1 LVRRD
6 AWSLLKRLQV
16 SSYATA
22 KETIKSIADIVEVI
36 GQVVQ
41 LRKAGQNYVGL
52 CPFHTEKEPSFTV
65 SPAKQMFHCF
75 GCKKGGD
82 LFAFWMEY
90 HGTTFPETIKELAE
104 RYNVPLSESASP
116 SEERKQAE
124 YREAL
129 FEVNEKACRFFH
141 KILMDQAEG
150 EPARR
155 YLAGRSLSKSIV
167 EEFRLGYA
175 PDAWDSLV
183 RFFGKGAGKLN
194 IAAAAGLLAERKSG
208 GYYDRFR
215 KRVIFPIVN
224 LRGRVVGFGGR
235 VLDTSLPKYLNTPET
250 PVFHKG
256 SLLYGLAGALDV
268 IRKEGRA
275 VIVEGYMDVLAL
287 HDHGIAESVAAL
299 GTVLT
304 DVHVRRLK
312 GYAPELVLIFDS
324 DEAGKKA
331 ALKSL
336 PLFINGGLK
345 GKAVVLPGGHDPD
358 SFVNEQGASS
368 LRNLIRNAGSL
379 FDFHMEMSL
388 SGIDGSIEAKTA
400 AIKDVLSVLT
410 GLRNISQQ
418 SLYVR
423 QLSERVGIKE
433 DVLWS
438 ELRNLKRGV
447 SGDAE
452 RHDLSDKLVRG
463 AAEKRF
469 SRDLHF
475 LNLLI
480 HYPEA
485 AQELKNSPWELLLSD
500 ASIIEIGNTFFQK
513 YEAGGTFSMEG
524 LLNSLE
530 SEKAREQLREGL
542 LLPSFYSDQTVDL
555 AIEELEKKIRQIEF
569 ARSLRKARE
578 QRDLEGINRLLKQK
592 VEGIGQ
598 GIRH

>member
-1 LVRRD
+1 M
-6 AWSLLKRLQV
+6 

-41 LRKAGQNYVGL
+41 LRKAGQNYIGL

-90 HGTTFPETIKELAE
+90 HGTTFPETVKELAE
-104 RYNVPLSESASP
+104 RYNVPLSENASS
-116 SEERKQAE
+116 SEERKKAE

-129 FEVNEKACRFFH
+129 FKVNEEACRFFH
-141 KILMDQAEG
+141 KILMDQSEG

-155 YLAGRSLSKSIV
+155 YLAGRYLSKSII

-183 RFFGKGAGKLN
+183 RFLGKGPGKLK

-268 IRKEGRA
+268 MRKEGRA
-275 VIVEGYMDVLAL
+275 LVVEGYMDVLAL
-287 HDHGIAESVAAL
+287 HDHGITESVATL
-299 GTVLT
+299 GTALT

-358 SFVNEQGASS
+358 SFVNAEGPSS

-400 AIKDVLSVLT
+400 AIKEVLSVLT
-410 GLRNISQQ
+410 GLRQVSQQ

-433 DVLWS
+433 DILWS
-438 ELRNLKRGV
+438 ELKSLKRAV
-447 SGDAE
+447 SGNSE
-452 RHDLSDKLVRG
+452 RHSLSDRLAKG
-463 AAEKRF
+463 TAEKRF

-480 HYPEA
+480 HYPGA
-485 AQELKNSPWELLLSD
+485 AQELKNSPWQLLLSD
-500 ASIIEIGNTFFQK
+500 ASIVEIGNAFFQK
-513 YEAGGTFSMEG
+513 YKAGGTFSMDS

-530 SEKAREQLREGL
+530 SERAREQLREGL

-569 ARSLRKARE
+569 TRSLRKARE

-592 VEGIGQ
+592 AEGIGQ
-598 GIRH
+598 GMRH

>member
-1 LVRRD
+1 M
-6 AWSLLKRLQV
+6 

-41 LRKAGQNYVGL
+41 LRKAGQNYIGL

-90 HGTTFPETIKELAE
+90 HGTTFPETVKELAE
-104 RYNVPLSESASP
+104 RYNVPLSENASS
-116 SEERKQAE
+116 SEERKKAE

-129 FEVNEKACRFFH
+129 FKVNEEACRFFH
-141 KILMDQAEG
+141 KILMDQSEG

-155 YLAGRSLSKSIV
+155 YLAGRYLSKSII

-183 RFFGKGAGKLN
+183 RFLGKGPGKLK

-268 IRKEGRA
+268 MRKEGRA
-275 VIVEGYMDVLAL
+275 LVVEGYMDVLAL
-287 HDHGIAESVAAL
+287 HDHGITESVATL
-299 GTVLT
+299 GTALT

-358 SFVNEQGASS
+358 SFVNAEGPSS

-400 AIKDVLSVLT
+400 AIKEVLSVLT
-410 GLRNISQQ
+410 GLHQVSQQ

-433 DVLWS
+433 DILWS
-438 ELRNLKRGV
+438 ELKSLKRAV
-447 SGDAE
+447 SGNSE
-452 RHDLSDKLVRG
+452 RHSLSDRLAKG
-463 AAEKRF
+463 TAEKRF

-480 HYPEA
+480 HYPGA
-485 AQELKNSPWELLLSD
+485 AQELKNSPWQLLLSD
-500 ASIIEIGNTFFQK
+500 ASIVEIGNAFFQK
-513 YEAGGTFSMEG
+513 YKAGGTFSMDS

-530 SEKAREQLREGL
+530 SERAREQLREGL

-569 ARSLRKARE
+569 TRSLRKARE

-592 VEGIGQ
+592 AEGIGQ
-598 GIRH
+598 GMRH